1 MYVSNNE
8 YRYISLLPIISNN
21 AIHFGEAKLE
31 KTIYFGEK
39 YSSIGLTSS
48 SWCSLGPHFPLG
60 CKHPPSWKPALSP
73 SWCSRLAV
81 DASCLHL
88 PK

>member
-8 YRYISLLPIISNN
+8 YRYRSLLPIISNN

-48 SWCSLGPHFPLG
+48 SCCSLGPHFPLG
-60 CKHPPSWKPALSP
+60 CKHPPFLETGFE
-73 SWCSRLAV
+73 
-81 DASCLHL
+81 
-88 PK
+88 PKLVL